1 MGVYYKVNKT
11 TNIVENVE
19 VWDAQPAETADHK
32 WFPHTDGEHVR
43 IDDTIAPD
51 GTVTNKAD
59 TPPSLE
65 EIKTERNLLL
75 QESDFTQLPDI
86 SDSILAGTKAEWAT
100 YRQALRDV
108 PDNLDENGFPVW
120 PTMPTN

>member
-19 VWDAQPAETADHK
+19 VWDTQPAETVDHM
-32 WFPHTDGEHVR
+32 WFPQTDGDHVR
-43 IDDTIAPD
+43 IDDTIASD

-59 TPPSLE
+59 APPSLE
-65 EIKTERNLLL
+65 EIKAERNLLL
-75 QESDFTQLPDI
+75 QESDFTQLSDI
-86 SDSILAGTKAEWAT
+86 SNSILAGTKAEWAT